1 MEPDE
6 YGLTRG
12 TCFVACCL
20 EVVEVV
26 GLLWI
31 SWCVFGA
38 VDFFVFF
45 SPDFFSFFER
55 TRPAA
60 SVRPPYPIYLSTGN
74 EAVFRL

>member
-1 MEPDE
+1 MEPDG

-12 TCFVACCL
+12 TCFVAFRL

-38 VDFFVFF
+38 VDFSFFF

-55 TRPAA
+55 TRSAA
-60 SVRPPYPIYLSTGN
+60 SMRPPYPIYLSTVN
-74 EAVFRL
+74 EAVFCL